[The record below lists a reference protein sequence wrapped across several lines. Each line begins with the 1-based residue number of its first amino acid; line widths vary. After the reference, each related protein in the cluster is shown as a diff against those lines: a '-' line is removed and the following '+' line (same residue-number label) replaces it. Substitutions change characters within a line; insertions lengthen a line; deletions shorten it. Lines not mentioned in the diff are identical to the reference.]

1 MKKQTKIP
9 PPAHKWVFKH
19 MLIHQ
24 LKN

>member
-9 PPAHKWVFKH
+9 PPAHKGVFKH